1 MPGRLDYQE
10 RKQKRIENY
19 EKKAERNSLASK
31 ERARKGSQIL
41 EAMNG
46 QPLLLGHHSE
56 GRHRADLKRIDNN
69 FRKAN
74 ELEEKSNY
82 YADKAE
88 AAKNN
93 NSISSDDPEAIKKL
107 KEQLYALEKLRDD
120 TKKQEHTTYELN
132 YISADIRRVKARIE
146 ELEELEKLEF
156 KDIKLTNGLIIH
168 NKEKNRIQILF
179 DEIPEAEIREKL
191 KKRGFKWARTDK
203 AWQRL
208 FNKKSIYEV
217 NWLIKDCVLEVES
230 NEEMS

>member
-1 MPGRLDYQE
+1 MAGRSDYQE
-10 RKQKRIENY
+10 RKQRRIKNY
-19 EKKAERNSLASK
+19 EEKAEKNNMEAK
-31 ERARKGSQIL
+31 ERAKKGSQIL

-56 GRHRADLKRIDNN
+56 SRHRADLKRIDNN

-82 YADKAE
+82 YTDKAE

-93 NSISSDDPEAIKKL
+93 NAISSDDPEAIRKL
-107 KEQLYALEKLRDD
+107 KEQLYALEKLRDEV
-120 TKKQEHTTYELN
+120 KKKEHTTYELN
-132 YISADIRRVKARIE
+132 YISAEIRRVKARIE

-156 KDIKLTNGLIIH
+156 KDIKLTNGIVIH
-168 NKEKNRIQILF
+168 NQEKNRIQILF
-179 DEIPEAEIREKL
+179 DEIPEEEIREKL

-208 FNKKSIYEV
+208 FNKKSINEV
-217 NWLIKDCVLEVES
+217 NWLIKDGILEVVT
-230 NEEMS
+230 NEEMP

>member
-1 MPGRLDYQE
+1 MSGRLDYQE
-10 RKQKRIENY
+10 RKKKRIEHY
-19 EKKAERNSLASK
+19 EEKAEKNSIESK
-31 ERARKGSQIL
+31 ERARKGSKIL

-82 YADKAE
+82 YTDRAK

-93 NSISSDDPEAIKKL
+93 NAISSDDPEAIKKL
-107 KEQLYALEKLRDD
+107 KKQLYSLERLREEV
-120 TKKQEHTTYELN
+120 KKQEHTTYELN

-146 ELEELEKLEF
+146 ELEELEK
-156 KDIKLTNGLIIH
+156 IKFNEIKIKNGIVIH

-179 DEIPEAEIREKL
+179 DEIPEEEIRENL
-191 KKRGFKWARTDK
+191 KRRGFKWARTDK

-208 FNKKSIYEV
+208 FNKKSINEV
-217 NWLIKDCVLEVES
+217 NWLIRDGVLEVVT
-230 NEEMS
+230 NG

>member
-10 RKQKRIENY
+10 RNQKIIENY
-19 EKKAERNSLASK
+19 EEKAERNSIASK

-82 YADKAE
+82 YTDKAE
-88 AAKNN
+88 SAKNN

-107 KEQLYALEKLRDD
+107 KEQLYALEKLREEV
-120 TKKQEHTTYELN
+120 KKQEHTTYELN

-156 KDIKLTNGLIIH
+156 KAIKLTNGVIIR
-168 NKEKNRIQILF
+168 NQEKNRIQILF
-179 DEIPEAEIREKL
+179 DEIPEAEVREKL

-208 FNKKSIYEV
+208 FNKRSINEV
-217 NWLIKDCVLEVES
+217 NWLIKDGILEVVT
-230 NEEMS
+230 NEKMS